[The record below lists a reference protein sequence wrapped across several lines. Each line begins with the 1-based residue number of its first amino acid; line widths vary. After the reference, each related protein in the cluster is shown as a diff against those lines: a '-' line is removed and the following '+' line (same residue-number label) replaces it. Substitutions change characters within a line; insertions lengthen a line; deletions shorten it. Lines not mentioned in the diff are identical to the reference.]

1 MDAPAGEDDAV
12 AEHAAAIVG
21 RLDGKLSDIA
31 ESVQEILVNDFAE
44 IGGNGELLDLL
55 RDAVEGNLAA
65 YLPAI
70 RHRIPVE
77 KIQPPTP
84 ALEHARR
91 MAQRGVPANTL
102 VRGYRLGHRTL
113 LARLGA
119 EIAESGLDTDLGL
132 RVFQRLSAVS
142 FAYIDSTMEDILDS
156 HQRERDRWLTNK
168 SRLRAV
174 RVREALE
181 APDVDVEEM
190 TTATGYPFARTHLAL
205 VLWFDGPA
213 AGDELNRLEH
223 FTGYVCQAV
232 APRGRPLFVAADG
245 LSGWAW
251 FTVDDALAADVHS
264 RVRSIMD
271 AEPDAPRVAM
281 SNPMRGLNGFRRAH
295 RQALDVRAT
304 VLASCLPAPA
314 FTAACDPGVQVAVR
328 FRDDLEGA
336 RDWVCSVL
344 GELAE
349 DNEANERLRETLQL
363 FLRNG
368 SSFKATADV
377 QHLHVNSVKY
387 RVQRAIE
394 RRGRD
399 VTDDR
404 LDVEVALLL
413 VSWFGRAV
421 LV

>member
-1 MDAPAGEDDAV
+1 MESRASEVDVV
-12 AEHAAAIVG
+12 AEHAAAIVS
-21 RLDGKLSDIA
+21 RLDGRLGEIVD
-31 ESVQEILVNDFAE
+31 SVQEILVGEFAE

-102 VRGYRLGHRTL
+102 VRGYRLGHRAL
-113 LARLGA
+113 LDRLVA
-119 EIAESGLDTDLGL
+119 EIATANLDSELGL
-132 RVFQRLSAVS
+132 HVFQRLSAVS
-142 FAYIDSTMEDILDS
+142 FAYIDSTMEEILDS
-156 HQRERDRWLTNK
+156 HQQERDRWLTNK

-181 APDVDVEEM
+181 APDVDVDEM

-205 VLWFDGPA
+205 VVWLDGPA
-213 AGDELNRLEH
+213 AGDELTRLERFAGLLCH
-223 FTGYVCQAV
+223 AV
-232 APRGRPLFVAADG
+232 APAGRPLFVAADG
-245 LSGWAW
+245 LSGWVW
-251 FTVDDALAADVHS
+251 FSVDDALVADVHM
-264 RVRSIMD
+264 RVRSFVD
-271 AEPDAPRVAM
+271 AQPDAPRVVM

-304 VLASCLPAPA
+304 VLASSLPTPS

-328 FRDDLEGA
+328 FREDLDGA
-336 RDWVCSVL
+336 REWVRSVL
-344 GELAE
+344 GDLAE
-349 DNEANERLRETLQL
+349 DNEATERLRETLQL
-363 FLRNG
+363 FLRSA
-368 SSFKATADV
+368 SSFKATADL

-394 RRGRD
+394 RRGRE
-399 VTDDR
+399 VAEDR

-413 VSWFGRAV
+413 VRWFGGAV
-421 LV
+421 LA

>member
-1 MDAPAGEDDAV
+1 
-12 AEHAAAIVG
+12 
-21 RLDGKLSDIA
+21 
-31 ESVQEILVNDFAE
+31 
-44 IGGNGELLDLL
+44 
-55 RDAVEGNLAA
+55 
-65 YLPAI
+65 
-70 RHRIPVE
+70 
-77 KIQPPTP
+77 
-84 ALEHARR
+84 
-91 MAQRGVPANTL
+91 
-102 VRGYRLGHRTL
+102 
-113 LARLGA
+113 
-119 EIAESGLDTDLGL
+119 
-132 RVFQRLSAVS
+132 
-142 FAYIDSTMEDILDS
+142 
-156 HQRERDRWLTNK
+156 
-168 SRLRAV
+168 
-174 RVREALE
+174 
-181 APDVDVEEM
+181 
-190 TTATGYPFARTHLAL
+190 
-205 VLWFDGPA
+205 
-213 AGDELNRLEH
+213 
-223 FTGYVCQAV
+223 
-232 APRGRPLFVAADG
+232 
-245 LSGWAW
+245 
-251 FTVDDALAADVHS
+251 
-264 RVRSIMD
+264 
-271 AEPDAPRVAM
+271 
-281 SNPMRGLNGFRRAH
+281 MRGLNGFRRAH